1 MVLQRELPLLVP
13 LPLGSQQ
20 VASRQVASLLVLRQ
34 QASRQEELRQQ
45 ASRQEELRQQEV
57 PQGVPQLGPR
67 EVQARSYSTVSVW
80 FVETTSY
87 PARKLTQQ
95 YPKPASRQFHPQHQC
110 RQCSI
115 DSAGSI

>member
-45 ASRQEELRQQEV
+45 EV

-80 FVETTSY
+80 FIETTSY
-87 PARKLTQQ
+87 PGEKTHAAVSKASF
-95 YPKPASRQFHPQHQC
+95 PAVPPTTSVP
-110 RQCSI
+110 SVL
-115 DSAGSI
+115 D

>member
-1 MVLQRELPLLVP
+1 VVLQRELPLLVP

-20 VASRQVASLLVLRQ
+20 VASRQVASLLV
-34 QASRQEELRQQ
+34 
-45 ASRQEELRQQEV
+45 LRQQEV

>member
-1 MVLQRELPLLVP
+1 VVLQRELPLLVP

-34 QASRQEELRQQ
+34 QG
-45 ASRQEELRQQEV
+45 V

>member
-20 VASRQVASLLVLRQ
+20 VASRQVASLLV
-34 QASRQEELRQQ
+34 LRQQ